1 MVWTRLI
8 VVSFLFEGGYLREW
22 ILTSETG
29 CPVPNSSSSGNS
41 GSSGS
46 SGSPGSPGSS
56 GSSGS
61 SGSPGSPVS
70 SGSSGSSGN
79 SNGNSADTTGQ
90 QTSGHYGNGRKKRS
104 TNEYKDLSPTECLKT
119 CAENAKCHAF
129 KFSGECYI
137 WGLSKAGECN
147 VDSQGSDETLPT
159 TLGSE
164 KIFIKSFKCK

>member
-8 VVSFLFEGGYLREW
+8 IVSLLFEGGYLREW

-46 SGSPGSPGSS
+46 PGSPGNP
-56 GSSGS
+56 
-61 SGSPGSPVS
+61 GSPGS

-129 KFSGECYI
+129 KFTGECYI

-147 VDSQGSDETLPT
+147 VDATLPT

-164 KIFIKSFKCK
+164 KIFIKSFKCKY